1 MKKQKGGCG
10 MKDFFENGQLQ
21 MDGTTM
27 DYIRFGAGEKHLIFL
42 PGLGD
47 GLHTVKGT
55 ALPMALM
62 YHAYGKRYTVW
73 MFSRKNDL
81 PAGYTTRDM
90 ATDVKKAMV
99 QLRIPRAHIVGVS
112 MGGMIAQFLAAD
124 YPERVDRLV
133 LTVTCPRPNAL
144 LRDAVITWMKQA
156 RWGKHR
162 ELMEDNLRRMY
173 SEKYVRT
180 ARWTV
185 PLLSA
190 VTKPASY
197 DRFLVQAQACM
208 DHNAVSVLHEITAP
222 TLVIGGEKDCA
233 LGADGSRELAQT
245 IALAELYLYPN
256 GTHALY
262 EEERDFNRR
271 VLDFL
276 ARPLV

>member
-1 MKKQKGGCG
+1 MAVNIK
-10 MKDFFENGQLQ
+10 NGQLQ

-55 ALPMALM
+55 ALPMAAL
-62 YHAYGKRYTVW
+62 YRAYGKQYTVW
-73 MFSRKNDL
+73 MLSRKNDL
-81 PAGYTTRDM
+81 PAGYSTRAM
-90 ATDVKKAMV
+90 ANDVKKTMV

-133 LTVTCPRPNAL
+133 LAVTCPRPNAL

-162 ELMEDNLRRMY
+162 ELMADNLRRMY

-180 ARWTV
+180 ARWAV
-185 PLLSA
+185 PLVAA
-190 VTKPASY
+190 VTKPTGY

-208 DHNAVSVLHEITAP
+208 EHNSWDVLPLIAAP
-222 TLVIGGEKDCA
+222 TLVIGGMEDRT
-233 LGADGSRELAQT
+233 LGYEGSRELSRR
-245 IALAELYLYPN
+245 IPRAELYLYIH
-256 GTHALY
+256 GVHALY
-262 EEERDFNRR
+262 EEEKDFNRR

-276 ARPLV
+276 TSPLV

>member
-1 MKKQKGGCG
+1 
-10 MKDFFENGQLQ
+10 MKDFFENGQLN
-21 MDGTTM
+21 MDGTTV
-27 DYIRFGAGEKHLIFL
+27 DYIRFGSGEEHLIFL

-55 ALPMALM
+55 ALPMSLL
-62 YHAYGKRYTVW
+62 YHAYARRYTVW
-73 MFSRKNDL
+73 MLSRKNDL

-90 ATDVKKAMV
+90 AADVKKAMV
-99 QLRIPRAHIVGVS
+99 QLHIPKAHVVGVS

-124 YPERVDRLV
+124 YPEKVDRLV

-162 ELMEDNLRRMY
+162 ELMADNLRRMY
-173 SEKYVRT
+173 SPGYVRLT
-180 ARWTV
+180 GWTV
-185 PLLSA
+185 PLVAA

-197 DRFLVQAQACM
+197 HRFLVQAQACM
-208 DHNAVSVLHEITAP
+208 EHNAVSVLGRITAP

-233 LGADGSRELAQT
+233 LGAGGSRELAQT
-245 IALAELYLYPN
+245 IPAAELHLYPD